1 MANPLQ
7 IVKNASKLV
16 SQAIVKRDKEFE
28 RTTKTILKAVVSE
41 LNTTLKGKPL
51 SELLTLEA
59 SEAIEFDTYG
69 LLDIVGDG
77 ATDRGS
83 YITGEKNTLP
93 IKRISWDGQW
103 IPLAGN
109 DPTDRPY
116 QFDLRVDFG
125 GGIVADMECIIHLA

>member
-28 RTTKTILKAVVSE
+28 RATKTILKAVVSE

-69 LLDIVGDG
+69 FLDAAGGIADHG
-77 ATDRGS
+77 R
-83 YITGEKNTLP
+83 YIKPEALH
-93 IKRISWDGQW
+93 IKRISWNGQL
-103 IPLAGN
+103 IPLTGN
-109 DPTDRPY
+109 DPSDRPY
-116 QFDLRVDFG
+116 QFDLRVTLEK
-125 GGIVADMECIIHLA
+125 GIEENMECIIHLV